1 MEKTPSCKYF
11 RLQVDEY
18 IEGELTDAEMREFEA
33 HIAECEDCRREVES
47 ARRLYTILRS
57 SREPAPDGLHSRIMD
72 AVKAEPKT
80 KKKALILRRSA
91 LTAACFFICL
101 SLTIV
106 IAMLPMWNPSNE
118 GGAVLPADPDF
129 AAGETQDDA
138 IEAESKA
145 DSTDSP
151 ADFTEEEQPEALE
164 SVPQSSV
171 AAPTPTVSPSDTIE
185 ETMVV
190 AESDIPPAE
199 EITSAEENPAP
210 PTETAMPE
218 TIRPETEVEA
228 ENAVDSVASAETTKF
243 YSKGTSYDAPTDGN
257 GIENP
262 SAEAT
267 YAPGGEEITMALLV
281 VSGLLAVASF
291 VAFLISL
298 SSVRNTPHK
307 KDKEE

>member
-1 MEKTPSCKYF
+1 MEKTHSCKYF

-47 ARRLYTILRS
+47 ARRLYAILRS
-57 SREPAPDGLHSRIMD
+57 SREPAPDGLHSRIMK
-72 AVKAEPKT
+72 AVKAEGRS
-80 KKKALILRRSA
+80 KKKALIFRRSA
-91 LTAACFFICL
+91 LSAACFFICL

-106 IAMLPMWNPSNE
+106 IVMLPMWNPSNE
-118 GGAVLPADPDF
+118 GGAPLPADPDF
-129 AAGETQDDA
+129 AAGETQADA
-138 IEAESKA
+138 IETESIAEI
-145 DSTDSP
+145 TDSL

-171 AAPTPTVSPSDTIE
+171 ASAGPAISPSDTIE
-185 ETMVV
+185 ETMIV
-190 AESDIPPAE
+190 AESDTPPAE
-199 EITSAEENPAP
+199 EITSAPENPTP

-218 TIRPETEVEA
+218 TIRPET
-228 ENAVDSVASAETTKF
+228 TKF
-243 YSKGTSYDAPTDGN
+243 YFKGENKDSPTLS
-257 GIENP
+257 ITP
-262 SAEAT
+262 SVEST

>member
-1 MEKTPSCKYF
+1 MEKTHSCKYF

-33 HIAECEDCRREVES
+33 HIAECENCRREVES
-47 ARRLYTILRS
+47 ARRLYAILRS
-57 SREPAPDGLHSRIMD
+57 SRKPAPDGLHSRIMK
-72 AVKAEPKT
+72 AVKAEGRS
-80 KKKALILRRSA
+80 KKKALIFRRSA
-91 LTAACFFICL
+91 LSAACFFICL

-106 IAMLPMWNPSNE
+106 IVMLPMWNPSNE
-118 GGAVLPADPDF
+118 GGAPLPADPDF
-129 AAGETQDDA
+129 AAGETQADA

-145 DSTDSP
+145 EITDSL

-171 AAPTPTVSPSDTIE
+171 ASAGPAISPSDTIE
-185 ETMVV
+185 ETMII
-190 AESDIPPAE
+190 AESDTPPAE
-199 EITSAEENPAP
+199 EITSAPENPSP

-218 TIRPETEVEA
+218 TIRPETTKLYYKG
-228 ENAVDSVASAETTKF
+228 ENKDSPALSIT
-243 YSKGTSYDAPTDGN
+243 
-257 GIENP
+257 P
-262 SAEAT
+262 SPEAT

>member
-1 MEKTPSCKYF
+1 MEKTHSCKYF

-47 ARRLYTILRS
+47 ARRLYAILRS
-57 SREPAPDGLHSRIMD
+57 SREPAPDGLHSRIMK
-72 AVKAEPKT
+72 AVKAEGRS
-80 KKKALILRRSA
+80 KKKALIFRRSA

-106 IAMLPMWNPSNE
+106 IVMLPMWNPSNE
-118 GGAVLPADPDF
+118 GGAHLPADPDF
-129 AAGETQDDA
+129 AAGETQADA
-138 IEAESKA
+138 IEAESIA
-145 DSTDSP
+145 NITDSL

-171 AAPTPTVSPSDTIE
+171 ASAGPAISPSDTIE
-185 ETMVV
+185 ETMIV
-190 AESDIPPAE
+190 AESDTPPAE
-199 EITSAEENPAP
+199 EITSAPENPTP

-218 TIRPETEVEA
+218 TIRPET
-228 ENAVDSVASAETTKF
+228 TKL
-243 YSKGTSYDAPTDGN
+243 YSKG
-257 GIENP
+257 ENKDSPALSITP
-262 SAEAT
+262 SVEST

>member
-1 MEKTPSCKYF
+1 MEKTHSCKYF

-47 ARRLYTILRS
+47 ARRLYAILRS
-57 SREPAPDGLHSRIMD
+57 SREPAPDGLHSRIMK
-72 AVKAEPKT
+72 AVKAEGRS
-80 KKKALILRRSA
+80 KKKALIFRRSA
-91 LTAACFFICL
+91 LSAACFFICL

-106 IAMLPMWNPSNE
+106 IVMLPMWNPSNE
-118 GGAVLPADPDF
+118 GGAPLPADPDF
-129 AAGETQDDA
+129 AAGETQANA

-145 DSTDSP
+145 EITDSL

-171 AAPTPTVSPSDTIE
+171 ASAGPAISPSDTIE
-185 ETMVV
+185 ETMIV
-190 AESDIPPAE
+190 AESDTPPAE
-199 EITSAEENPAP
+199 EITSAPENPTP

-218 TIRPETEVEA
+218 TIRPETEAEA
-228 ENAVDSVASAETTKF
+228 ENAADSVATAETTKL
-243 YSKGTSYDAPTDGN
+243 YSKGESKDSPTLS
-257 GIENP
+257 ITP
-262 SAEAT
+262 SAEST

>member
-1 MEKTPSCKYF
+1 MEKTHSCKYF

-47 ARRLYTILRS
+47 ARRLYAFLRS
-57 SREPAPDGLHSRIMD
+57 SREPAPDGLHSRIMK
-72 AVKAEPKT
+72 AVKAEGRS
-80 KKKALILRRSA
+80 KKKALIFRRSA

-106 IAMLPMWNPSNE
+106 IVMLPMWNLSNE
-118 GGAVLPADPDF
+118 GGAPLPADPDF
-129 AAGETQDDA
+129 AAGETQTNA
-138 IEAESKA
+138 IETESKA
-145 DSTDSP
+145 DITDFL

-171 AAPTPTVSPSDTIE
+171 ASAGPAISPSDTIE
-185 ETMVV
+185 ETMIV
-190 AESDIPPAE
+190 AESDTPPAE
-199 EITSAEENPAP
+199 EITSAPENPTP

-218 TIRPETEVEA
+218 TELAAESIAEEV
-228 ENAVDSVASAETTKF
+228 DAETIKHNF
-243 YSKGTSYDAPTDGN
+243 KGGTTLGTLADA
-257 GIENP
+257 P

-267 YAPGGEEITMALLV
+267 YTPGGEEITMALLV

>member
-1 MEKTPSCKYF
+1 MEKTHSCKYF

-47 ARRLYTILRS
+47 ARRLYAILRS
-57 SREPAPDGLHSRIMD
+57 SREPAPDGLHSRIMK
-72 AVKAEPKT
+72 AVKAEGRS
-80 KKKALILRRSA
+80 KKKALIFRRSA
-91 LTAACFFICL
+91 LSAACFFICL

-106 IAMLPMWNPSNE
+106 IVMLPMWNPSNE
-118 GGAVLPADPDF
+118 GGVPLPADPDF
-129 AAGETQDDA
+129 AAGETQADA

-145 DSTDSP
+145 EITDSL

-171 AAPTPTVSPSDTIE
+171 ASAGPAISPSDTIE
-185 ETMVV
+185 ETMIV
-190 AESDIPPAE
+190 AESDTPPAE
-199 EITSAEENPAP
+199 EITSAPENPSP
-210 PTETAMPE
+210 PTETA
-218 TIRPETEVEA
+218 IPETELAA
-228 ENAVDSVASAETTKF
+228 ESIAEEVDAGTIKHNFKGGTTL
-243 YSKGTSYDAPTDGN
+243 GTSADA
-257 GIENP
+257 P

-267 YAPGGEEITMALLV
+267 YTPGGEEITMALLV

>member
-1 MEKTPSCKYF
+1 MEKTHSCKYF

-47 ARRLYTILRS
+47 ARRLYAILRS
-57 SREPAPDGLHSRIMD
+57 SREPAPDGLHSRIMK
-72 AVKAEPKT
+72 AVKAEGRS
-80 KKKALILRRSA
+80 KKKALIFRRSA

-106 IAMLPMWNPSNE
+106 IVMLPMWNPSNE
-118 GGAVLPADPDF
+118 GGAPLPADPDF
-129 AAGETQDDA
+129 AAGETQANA

-145 DSTDSP
+145 DITDSL
-151 ADFTEEEQPEALE
+151 ADLTEEEQPEALE

-171 AAPTPTVSPSDTIE
+171 ASAGPAISPSDTIE
-185 ETMVV
+185 ETMTV
-190 AESDIPPAE
+190 AESDTPPAE
-199 EITSAEENPAP
+199 EITSAPENPSP

-218 TIRPETEVEA
+218 TIRPETTKLYYKS
-228 ENAVDSVASAETTKF
+228 ENKDSPALSIT
-243 YSKGTSYDAPTDGN
+243 
-257 GIENP
+257 P
-262 SAEAT
+262 SAEST